1 MGTVTR
7 GFTLTSGVKCTF
19 FSLTNIDKLN
29 KEHALLNYNEGP
41 RFHARV
47 LLVTKSLAKLNR
59 AFCKDYTQSSYFITT
74 LTH

>member
-1 MGTVTR
+1 MGIVTR

-29 KEHALLNYNEGP
+29 KEYELNYNEGP
-41 RFHARV
+41 RFHAQV
-47 LLVTKSLAKLNR
+47 LLVTKSLDQLNR
-59 AFCKDYTQSSYFITT
+59 VFCKDYTQSSYFTTT